1 MERRSLRN
9 AGLGGYTVIELI
21 LAVALLGILLGM
33 TTVGM
38 RTTVSKEGPRGL
50 AYALASE
57 MRSARAEAQKSG
69 RYVAVCFPS
78 DGKTVPFSRSAVL
91 RRGDQRGDV
100 WRTLNFDSEFQ
111 ATIFAGRWSDEPVAS
126 DSALPSAWDTS
137 TRDEIAI
144 FFRPDGTAFSN
155 DLRTREGGLPI
166 VVASGFIGGSGSGA
180 ESTLTGA
187 SNPQTIWVSTSGT
200 VRVEPNTVPNGVLPV
215 GESDVRVAR
224 LNLRNASE
232 SSPEIRSAVLH
243 PKPVDTEE
251 GTGVAQSFVQIHP
264 FQKDNEQLE
273 YGLVTIEV
281 EATDSDGG
289 PLTYVLSADV
299 TRGGETDSGAFSV
312 PDLKGKMR
320 FVYDPKA
327 RQHRWKATVS
337 WRPPPGAPVKT
348 QYNLTLRVTDPEGN
362 EAIASTETELLPK
375 IVSLPPA
382 RVAMAT
388 AEGRIYLTNLD
399 GGNHAQITR
408 DGSEKLPFFS
418 RDGSRI
424 FSFHPVSGS
433 THELRSRAANS
444 SSDFVPLANFE
455 GNPEDVWM
463 DPTSCYAVLLG
474 GTRVELYPWGYAHL
488 VSTGGGGSDGDGG
501 SPRYELRQSD
511 GSQRP
516 QTLQT
521 LLIVNLMTGRQI
533 EVADNAVVG
542 SFEWAANQ
550 HGFFT
555 YQQILA
561 NPAVPLRVL
570 PGSYPRPPG
579 FDEDYPR
586 ATKFLAWDP
595 FTAVNSSLRVQSAK
609 NRRYNPANPDWY
621 ATVDGTDLVVRSHS
635 TSVSLTVASG
645 TFEANPYG
653 ERNPSWSANGQHLA
667 YVHTAGGATMV
678 KASRIFND
686 TGTALATPEQTYAS
700 EQSGASL
707 AQLDPEGEWI
717 YYLRNAHVFRASVLN
732 PRRDPVEIS
741 KEIKIPRTDTKAS
754 IESYV
759 ISP

>member
-9 AGLGGYTVIELI
+9 AGLGGYTVIEMI

-382 RVAMAT
+382 RIVMST
-388 AEGRIYLTNLD
+388 GEGRLYLTNLD
-399 GGNHAQITR
+399 GGSHTLITR
-408 DGSEKLPFFS
+408 NGEEFVPFFS
-418 RDGSRI
+418 RDGSRV
-424 FSFHPVSGS
+424 FSFRRLGEGS
-433 THELRSRAANS
+433 HELRSRASNGTT
-444 SSDFVPLANFE
+444 DFEPLATLTGDPRN
-455 GNPEDVWM
+455 VWI

-474 GTRVELYPWGYAHL
+474 ESRTVEFPWATAIL
-488 VSTGGGGSDGDGG
+488 VSGGGDDDGPPVYRLNPGVGRADMY
-501 SPRYELRQSD
+501 SLF
-511 GSQRP
+511 
-516 QTLQT
+516 
-521 LLIVNLMTGRQI
+521 IVNLMTGRQLQ
-533 EVADNAVVG
+533 VADNAEPG
-542 SFEWAANQ
+542 SFDWASNRN
-550 HGFFT
+550 GFFR
-555 YQQILA
+555 YREIIA
-561 NPAVPLRVL
+561 NAPRPL
-570 PGSYPRPPG
+570 PGGLGSHPAPPG
-579 FDEDYPR
+579 FHDESV
-586 ATKFLAWDP
+586 TKFLAWDP
-595 FTAVNSSLRVQSAK
+595 FTAVGTSLPIESAK
-609 NRRYNPANPDWY
+609 DRRYNPANPDWY

-645 TFEANPYG
+645 AFEANPYG

-667 YVHTAGGATMV
+667 YVHTAGGVTRV

-686 TGTALATPEQTYAS
+686 TGTALATPEQTYSS

-717 YYLRNAHVFRASVLN
+717 YYLRNAHVFRASVMN
-732 PRRDPVEIS
+732 PGRTPVEIS